1 MRALEISIFLICVLT
16 APSVV
21 QAMGV
26 VPTTTTTCT
35 AVDCQARET
44 IFNMA
49 SNFDLVAIDT
59 SESIGQIAWDVIT
72 LTVTFPV
79 YAAFWTLY
87 FLSLIALVGP
97 AIHSMFGVP
106 EILTTYL
113 NVGVWMLW
121 LIAYVQYK
129 RGGLGFDSSR

>member
-1 MRALEISIFLICVLT
+1 
-16 APSVV
+16 
-21 QAMGV
+21 
-26 VPTTTTTCT
+26 
-35 AVDCQARET
+35 
-44 IFNMA
+44 MA